1 MVDLSGRVAVVT
13 GATRGIGLACAHALA
28 DAGAAVVVAGR
39 AEDAAR
45 EVADQLAARYGVRTS
60 GVGFDVGDFS
70 AAMAAFKRIAEDYR
84 RVDVLVANAGVLQDA
99 LIGMIRP
106 DDVERV
112 LWTNV
117 AGTISTLQAAARV
130 MMRSHSGAIVLLG
143 SIVGERGSA
152 GQTSYAASKAAV
164 AAIAKSA
171 AKELGPRGIRVN
183 AVAPGLIDTDMIK
196 HLPAEVVAKRIAS
209 TALGRLGTA
218 DEVAR
223 VVRFL
228 VSDDAAFVTGQVL
241 GIDGG
246 LAL

>member
-1 MVDLSGRVAVVT
+1 
-13 GATRGIGLACAHALA
+13 
-28 DAGAAVVVAGR
+28 
-39 AEDAAR
+39 
-45 EVADQLAARYGVRTS
+45 
-60 GVGFDVGDFS
+60 
-70 AAMAAFKRIAEDYR
+70 
-84 RVDVLVANAGVLQDA
+84 
-99 LIGMIRP
+99 
-106 DDVERV
+106 
-112 LWTNV
+112 
-117 AGTISTLQAAARV
+117 
-130 MMRSHSGAIVLLG
+130 VLLG

-171 AKELGPRGIRVN
+171 AKDLGPRGIRVN

-196 HLPAEVVAKRIAS
+196 HLPADVVAKRVAD

-218 DEVAR
+218 EEVAR

-246 LAL
+246 LVL

>member
-1 MVDLSGRVAVVT
+1 MADFGGRVAVVT
-13 GATRGIGLACAHALA
+13 GATRGIGLACAHSLA
-28 DAGAAVVVAGR
+28 DAGAAVVVTGR
-39 AEDAAR
+39 TEDAAR
-45 EVADQLAARYGVRTS
+45 EVADQLAARYQVRTS
-60 GVGFDVGDFS
+60 GVGLDVGDFS
-70 AAMAAFKRIAEDYR
+70 AALTAFKRIAAEYGR
-84 RVDVLVANAGVLQDA
+84 IDVLVANAGVLQDA
-99 LIGMIRP
+99 LIGMIRRE
-106 DDVERV
+106 DVERV
-112 LWTNV
+112 LSTNV

-130 MMRSHSGAIVLLG
+130 MMRTNSGAIVLLG
-143 SIVGERGSA
+143 SIVGERGNA
-152 GQTSYAASKAAV
+152 GQTAYAASKAAV

-196 HLPAEVVAKRIAS
+196 HLPADVVAKRVAN

-218 DEVAR
+218 DDVAR

-246 LAL
+246 LVL